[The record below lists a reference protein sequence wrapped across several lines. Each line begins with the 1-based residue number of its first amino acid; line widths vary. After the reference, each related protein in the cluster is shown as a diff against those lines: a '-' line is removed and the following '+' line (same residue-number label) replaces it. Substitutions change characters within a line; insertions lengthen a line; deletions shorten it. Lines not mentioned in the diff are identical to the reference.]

1 MLTDPVQALPNTPA
15 HPVAARTSGI
25 GHASLLLV
33 LGTYLAYFDRF
44 VSSAGATF
52 LKHEL
57 DLSDAG
63 FGLLAGTLFAVAYA
77 SGALAFGHWSRRRP
91 PAPFL
96 IGGITAW
103 TVGVVALGYATSAAH
118 FAAAQIV
125 AGLGQAAFIPAAV
138 AVITASGDQ
147 RRIGRVT
154 SRFTIAS
161 SLGRSSAALTTGAI
175 IAAIA
180 AVVVAAPLGLP
191 TAWRATYLLTSL
203 PNLVL
208 IAALVV
214 VMRRSSREVAPALPP
229 ARTRLPTVTRAHLAL
244 FAAACSAIVVIQSAA
259 IWFPTLLVRLHALEP
274 ARAAMLAGVVTLIT
288 APLGQLFGGRLLDR
302 LMPRGMLPT
311 HAVAGGIAIGGIA
324 LAILVA
330 SPPLPAALA
339 LLGIANLSLGMAS
352 VSALAGIQRATPM
365 ADRHRINGY
374 FFATI
379 TIVGLGTGPALTGL
393 LSDASADPTTALP
406 RALAIVALAM
416 FCLAVAA
423 HLFAVQARDKP

>member
-1 MLTDPVQALPNTPA
+1 MLTDPPRGPPITPA
-15 HPVAARTSGI
+15 HPVATRTSGI

-52 LKHEL
+52 LKREL

-214 VMRRSSREVAPALPP
+214 VMRRSGREVAPARAP
-229 ARTRLPTVTRAHLAL
+229 LPTVTRVHLAL

-274 ARAAMLAGVVTLIT
+274 ARAAILAGVVTLIT

-302 LMPRGMLPT
+302 LMPHGMMPT

-324 LAILVA
+324 LAILIA

-379 TIVGLGTGPALTGL
+379 TMVGLGTGPALTGL

>member
-1 MLTDPVQALPNTPA
+1 MLTDPPQALPNAPA
-15 HPVAARTSGI
+15 RPVTARTSGI

-52 LKHEL
+52 LKREL

-214 VMRRSSREVAPALPP
+214 VMRRSGREVAPALPP
-229 ARTRLPTVTRAHLAL
+229 ARTPLPTVTRAHLAL

-302 LMPRGMLPT
+302 LMPHGMMPT

-324 LAILVA
+324 LAILIA

-379 TIVGLGTGPALTGL
+379 TIVGLGTGPALTGM

-423 HLFAVQARDKP
+423 HLFAVKARDKP

>member
-1 MLTDPVQALPNTPA
+1 MPNTPG

-25 GHASLLLV
+25 GHTSLLLV

-52 LKHEL
+52 LKREL

-77 SGALAFGHWSRRRP
+77 SGALTFGHWSRRRP

-214 VMRRSSREVAPALPP
+214 VMRRSGREVAPALPP
-229 ARTRLPTVTRAHLAL
+229 ARAPLPTVTRAHLAL

-274 ARAAMLAGVVTLIT
+274 ARAAILAGVVTLIT

-302 LMPRGMLPT
+302 LMPHGMMPT
-311 HAVAGGIAIGGIA
+311 HAVAGGIAIGGFA
-324 LAILVA
+324 LAILIA

-365 ADRHRINGY
+365 SDRHRINGY

-423 HLFAVQARDKP
+423 HLFAVKARDKP

>member
-1 MLTDPVQALPNTPA
+1 M
-15 HPVAARTSGI
+15 
-25 GHASLLLV
+25 

-52 LKHEL
+52 LKREL

-214 VMRRSSREVAPALPP
+214 VMRRSGRKVAPA
-229 ARTRLPTVTRAHLAL
+229 RTPLPTVTRAHLAL
-244 FAAACSAIVVIQSAA
+244 FAAACAAIVVIQSAA

-302 LMPRGMLPT
+302 LMPHGMMPT

-379 TIVGLGTGPALTGL
+379 TMVGLGTGPALTGM